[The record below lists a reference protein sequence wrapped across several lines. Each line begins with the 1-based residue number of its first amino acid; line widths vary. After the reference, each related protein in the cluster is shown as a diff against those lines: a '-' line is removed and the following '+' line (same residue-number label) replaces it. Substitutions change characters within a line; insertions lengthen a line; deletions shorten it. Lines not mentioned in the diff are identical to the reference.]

1 MKKLNHTIFIYNMIL
16 LSCLKKRTMNFAIII
31 TVCALLLL
39 AYIFTISSSKTKIP
53 SVILLLILGWV
64 VKESTFVFHISI
76 PDLNPLLPIIGSI
89 GLVLIV
95 LEGSLE
101 LKLNREKLPFVR
113 KTLITA
119 IVPLIITA
127 LIIAFAFSYILEV
140 SFKDSLSN
148 AIPLCIISSAIAI
161 SSVGHLNS
169 FNKEFAIYE
178 SSLSDII
185 GVLFFNFIVLNAVID
200 FNSVMHFGLQIVI
213 MLLISFIAT
222 AFLAFLLS
230 KIDHHVKFAPIAL
243 LIILI
248 FAISE
253 IYHLPALIFIM
264 FFGLIMENFDELE
277 RYNWIRKLKPKTLDG
292 EVQKF
297 KELIVEAAFLVR
309 SLFFLL
315 FGFLMKTEDILN
327 PETLGIAL
335 AVIILI
341 YIIRAMQLTFF
352 KVKLMPLLFIAPRGL
367 ITILLFLSIPEA
379 NRIPF
384 VSKAL
389 IIQVIVLSAIFMMIG
404 LIFNKEDKK
413 EDKKKVDDDTLSLDL
428 NVPM

>member
-1 MKKLNHTIFIYNMIL
+1 
-16 LSCLKKRTMNFAIII
+16 MNFAIII
-31 TVCALLLL
+31 TICTLLLL

-64 VKESTFVFHISI
+64 AKQATDVFHIVI
-76 PDLNPLLPIIGSI
+76 PDLNPLLPILGSV

-101 LKLNREKLPFVR
+101 LKLNKKKFPFVR

-127 LIIAFAFSYILEV
+127 AIIAFAFSYILEI
-140 SFKDSLSN
+140 SFKDGLIN

-161 SSVGHLNS
+161 SSVGHLNV

-200 FNSVMHFGLQIVI
+200 FNSVMNFGLQILI
-213 MLLISFIAT
+213 MIGISFIAT

-230 KIDHHVKFAPIAL
+230 RINHHVKFAPIAL

-248 FAISE
+248 FAVSE
-253 IYHLPALIFIM
+253 VYHLPALIFIM
-264 FFGLIMENFDELE
+264 FFGLIMENFDELD
-277 RYNWIRKLKPKTLDG
+277 RFQWINKLKPKQLDK

-297 KELIVEAAFLVR
+297 KELITEAAFLIR

-327 PETLGIAL
+327 PETLEIAL
-335 AVIILI
+335 GIIILI
-341 YIIRAMQLTFF
+341 YLIRALQLAYF

-389 IIQVIVLSAIFMMIG
+389 IIQVIVLSALFMMVG
-404 LIFNKEDKK
+404 LMFNKQEKVAVEKQK
-413 EDKKKVDDDTLSLDL
+413 EDTLSVDID
-428 NVPM
+428 VPI

>member
-1 MKKLNHTIFIYNMIL
+1 
-16 LSCLKKRTMNFAIII
+16 MNFVIII
-31 TVCALLLL
+31 TICTLLLL

-64 VKESTFVFHISI
+64 VKQASDVFHIVI
-76 PDLNPLLPIIGSI
+76 PDLNPLLPILGSV

-101 LKLNREKLPFVR
+101 LKLNKEKLPFVR

-127 LIIAFAFSYILEV
+127 FVIAFAFSYILEV
-140 SFKDSLSN
+140 EFKDGLIN

-185 GVLFFNFIVLNAVID
+185 GVLFFNFIVLNSVID
-200 FNSVMHFGLQIVI
+200 FNSVMHFGLQILL
-213 MLLISFIAT
+213 MMLISFVAT

-248 FAISE
+248 FAVSE

-277 RYNWIRKLKPKTLDG
+277 RFDWIKKLKPKQLDK

-297 KELIVEAAFLVR
+297 KELITEAAFLIR

-327 PETLGIAL
+327 PETLEIAL
-335 AVIILI
+335 GIIILI
-341 YIIRAMQLTFF
+341 YLIRALQLKYF

-367 ITILLFLSIPEA
+367 ITILLFLSIPEV

-389 IIQVIVLSAIFMMIG
+389 IIQVIVLSALFMMVG
-404 LIFNKEDKK
+404 LIFNKQEK
-413 EDKKKVDDDTLSLDL
+413 EATEKEKEDTLSVDLD
-428 NVPM
+428 VPL

>member
-1 MKKLNHTIFIYNMIL
+1 
-16 LSCLKKRTMNFAIII
+16 MNFAIII
-31 TVCALLLL
+31 TICSLLLL

-64 VKESTFVFHISI
+64 AKQLTDAFHIVI
-76 PDLNPLLPIIGSI
+76 PDLNPLLPILGSV

-101 LKLNREKLPFVR
+101 LKLNKEKLPFVS
-113 KTLITA
+113 KTFITA

-127 LIIAFAFSYILEV
+127 FIIAFAFSYILEV
-140 SFKDSLSN
+140 SFKDGLIN

-200 FNSVMHFGLQIVI
+200 LNSVMHFGLQILI
-213 MLLISFIAT
+213 MIGISFVAT

-230 KIDHHVKFAPIAL
+230 RINHHVKFAPIAL

-248 FAISE
+248 FAVSE
-253 IYHLPALIFIM
+253 VYHLPALIFIM
-264 FFGLIMENFDELE
+264 FFGLIMENFDELDKYE
-277 RYNWIRKLKPKTLDG
+277 WIHKLKPKALDK

-297 KELIVEAAFLVR
+297 KELIIEAAFLIR

-335 AVIILI
+335 GIIVLI
-341 YIIRAMQLTFF
+341 YLIRAMQLALF

-367 ITILLFLSIPEA
+367 ITILLFLSIPEV

-389 IIQVIVLSAIFMMIG
+389 IIQVIVLSALFMMVG
-404 LIFNKEDKK
+404 LMFNKQEKEVVDKKK
-413 EDKKKVDDDTLSLDL
+413 EDTLSVDLD
-428 NVPM
+428 VPI

>member
-1 MKKLNHTIFIYNMIL
+1 
-16 LSCLKKRTMNFAIII
+16 MNFVIII
-31 TVCALLLL
+31 TICTLLLL

-53 SVILLLILGWV
+53 SVILLLILGWF
-64 VKESTFVFHISI
+64 VKQASDVFHIVI
-76 PDLNPLLPIIGSI
+76 PDLNPLLPILGSV

-101 LKLNREKLPFVR
+101 LKLNKEKLPFVN
-113 KTLITA
+113 KTFITA

-127 LIIAFAFSYILEV
+127 FIIAFAFSYILEV
-140 SFKDSLSN
+140 SFKDGLIN

-200 FNSVMHFGLQIVI
+200 FNSVMHFGLQILI
-213 MLLISFIAT
+213 MIGISFIAT

-248 FAISE
+248 FAVSE
-253 IYHLPALIFIM
+253 VYHLPALIFIM
-264 FFGLIMENFDELE
+264 FFGLIMENFDELDKFE
-277 RYNWIRKLKPKTLDG
+277 WIHKLKPKALDK

-297 KELIVEAAFLVR
+297 KELITEAAFLIR

-315 FGFLMKTEDILN
+315 FGFLMKTEDVLN
-327 PETLGIAL
+327 PETFGIAL
-335 AVIILI
+335 GIIVLI
-341 YIIRAMQLTFF
+341 YLIRAMQLAFF

-389 IIQVIVLSAIFMMIG
+389 IIQVIVLSALFMMVG
-404 LIFNKEDKK
+404 LIFNKQEKEVVDKK
-413 EDKKKVDDDTLSLDL
+413 NDDTLSVDLD
-428 NVPM
+428 VPL

>member
-1 MKKLNHTIFIYNMIL
+1 
-16 LSCLKKRTMNFAIII
+16 MNFVIII
-31 TVCALLLL
+31 TICTLLLL

-64 VKESTFVFHISI
+64 VKQASDVFHIVI
-76 PDLNPLLPIIGSI
+76 PDLNPLLPILGSV

-101 LKLNREKLPFVR
+101 LKLNKEKLPFVR

-127 LIIAFAFSYILEV
+127 FVIAFAFSYILEV
-140 SFKDSLSN
+140 EFKDGLIN

-185 GVLFFNFIVLNAVID
+185 GVLFFNFIVLNSVID
-200 FNSVMHFGLQIVI
+200 FNSVMHFGLQILL
-213 MLLISFIAT
+213 MMLISFVAT

-248 FAISE
+248 FAVSE

-277 RYNWIRKLKPKTLDG
+277 RFDWIKKLKPKQLDK

-297 KELIVEAAFLVR
+297 KELITEAAFLIR

-327 PETLGIAL
+327 PETLEIAL
-335 AVIILI
+335 GIIILI
-341 YIIRAMQLTFF
+341 YLIRALQLKYF

-367 ITILLFLSIPEA
+367 ITILLFLSIPEV

-389 IIQVIVLSAIFMMIG
+389 IIQVIVLSALFMMVG
-404 LIFNKEDKK
+404 LIFNKQEK
-413 EDKKKVDDDTLSLDL
+413 EVLEKEKEDTLSVDLD
-428 NVPM
+428 VPL

>member
-1 MKKLNHTIFIYNMIL
+1 
-16 LSCLKKRTMNFAIII
+16 MNFVIII
-31 TVCALLLL
+31 TICTLLLL

-53 SVILLLILGWV
+53 SVILLLILGWF
-64 VKESTFVFHISI
+64 VKQASDVFHIVI
-76 PDLNPLLPIIGSI
+76 PDLNPLLPILGSV

-101 LKLNREKLPFVR
+101 LKLNKEKLPFVN
-113 KTLITA
+113 KTFITA

-127 LIIAFAFSYILEV
+127 FIIAFAFSYILEV
-140 SFKDSLSN
+140 SFKDGLIN

-200 FNSVMHFGLQIVI
+200 FNSVMHFGLQILI
-213 MLLISFIAT
+213 MIGISFIAT

-248 FAISE
+248 FAVSE
-253 IYHLPALIFIM
+253 VYHLPALIFIM
-264 FFGLIMENFDELE
+264 FFGLIMENFDELDKFE
-277 RYNWIRKLKPKTLDG
+277 WIHKLKPKQLDK

-297 KELIVEAAFLVR
+297 KELIMEAAFLIR

-315 FGFLMKTEDILN
+315 FGFLMKTEDVLN
-327 PETLGIAL
+327 PETLEIAL
-335 AVIILI
+335 GIVILI
-341 YIIRAMQLTFF
+341 YLIRSLQLTYF

-389 IIQVIVLSAIFMMIG
+389 IIQVIVLSALFMMVG
-404 LIFNKEDKK
+404 LIFNKQEK
-413 EDKKKVDDDTLSLDL
+413 EKVDMKNDDDDTLSVGLD
-428 NVPM
+428 VPL